1 MAKFFVVQ
9 GSVGLPSEAV
19 AHIGEAVDL
28 TEEQAKGLLAAGFVV
43 DEKSFAG
50 LKKMV
55 EGASESGAVLDK
67 KLSKLAAGLSVLKA
81 KSPAKGK

>member
-9 GSVGLPSEAV
+9 GSVGLPSEGV
-19 AHIGEAVDL
+19 AHIGEAVDF
-28 TEEQAKGLLAAGFVV
+28 TEEQAKGLLAAGFIV

-55 EGASESGAVLDK
+55 EGEVTHGLLVLR
-67 KLSKLAAGLSVLKA
+67 
-81 KSPAKGK
+81 P

>member
-1 MAKFFVVQ
+1 M
-9 GSVGLPSEAV
+9 